1 LAKGWIGGR
10 IPVVAMKAGAVRVV
24 VAVVS
29 EKGDAWLFAS
39 AFSSSCVIDISG
51 ITSNKALKLLQT
63 GKQSS

>member
-1 LAKGWIGGR
+1 M
-10 IPVVAMKAGAVRVV
+10 VAMKAGAVRVV